1 MKWEGRAP
9 NQLTEKQVQ
18 SEIGSLGYLEANVL
32 CRGNKVLGVKGLKDV
47 ESFCTSLMKVCLD
60 VRECAHMRMRAHAHT
75 HNRKILGTN
84 LFTVALQVLS
94 PFLIV
99 IFIPLFDLVIYRL
112 VSKCGI
118 NFT

>member
-1 MKWEGRAP
+1 M
-9 NQLTEKQVQ
+9 LT
-18 SEIGSLGYLEANVL
+18 L
-32 CRGNKVLGVKGLKDV
+32 
-47 ESFCTSLMKVCLD
+47 
-60 VRECAHMRMRAHAHT
+60 
-75 HNRKILGTN
+75 RKTLGTN
-84 LFTVALQVLS
+84 LFTMALQVLS